1 MRLDDDIPASRPTL
15 LMGQT
20 KTVHNS
26 LGCECPHGRT
36 ATDRPYDLMGTTC
49 VVLGIVVTATQSELA
64 KDMS

>member
-36 ATDRPYDLMGTTC
+36 ATERPYETDGDNMRRARHSCHGHP
-49 VVLGIVVTATQSELA
+49 
-64 KDMS
+64 K